1 MIDDFILGFEGRIP
15 KRPTEPVPQ
24 LCMSPPGAKLTRQ
37 STVSRDDAVPRDY
50 ERWTLM
56 SIIIYSSIG
65 ESLCLLL
72 VIPLLTPRRSQA
84 LRIQVL

>member
-24 LCMSPPGAKLTRQ
+24 LCMSPPDAKLTRQ

-50 ERWTLM
+50 ER
-56 SIIIYSSIG
+56 
-65 ESLCLLL
+65 
-72 VIPLLTPRRSQA
+72 
-84 LRIQVL
+84 